1 MAETEDVTA
10 TSLTADFDALQF
22 QDDEFAMSP
31 APSSSAQ
38 GFNVVALARHDNADF
53 QEEDNDN
60 DDDEEDDLYAE
71 SAQILSRKFN
81 QRDQVKQRML
91 EQERS
96 RRLVK
101 QRRKRANVSKWQQK
115 TKRSPFMVDLVAETE
130 RIEEEARIRLRDE
143 AERSK
148 KMEKKKQRV
157 KNNIMLKALAE
168 ASDLELLREEKR
180 MIQIEEKRLKALLD
194 LEKTK
199 ASRKADLLAAKQ
211 AETRRKKQKAE
222 YRRQQKLSERQAY
235 ETKYKVLL
243 KDKLGLSLSEDD
255 DDEADGF

>member
-1 MAETEDVTA
+1 MAEAEDVTA

-38 GFNVVALARHDNADF
+38 GFNVVALARHDDADF
-53 QEEDNDN
+53 QEKDN
-60 DDDEEDDLYAE
+60 DDEEDGLYAE

-255 DDEADGF
+255 DDEANGF